1 LGERNTHIYI
11 LKYVAVYPLSVTE
24 AKQIKEAVKAK
35 YTAIAES
42 RNTGCGCGGGGCSCG
57 SPEETSGS
65 CCGGGVDPK
74 QAAEYIGYNVEELE
88 DIPQEA
94 MLGLGCGSP
103 TAFVGLKPGETVLD
117 LGSGGGIDIFLS
129 ARKVGA
135 KGKAIGVDMNE
146 AMIARAKEAA
156 EEYGFENVEFR
167 LGEIENLPVD
177 SGTVDAIISNCVIN
191 LSTDKAQ
198 VFREAHRVLKPGG
211 RITVSDIV
219 TEGKIPEEIRKDL
232 DSWASCVA
240 GALPQEEYLKDIE
253 AAGFQ
258 KPKILKESFYDTSEY
273 DIDFKVKSVTVE
285 AYKRNS

>member
-1 LGERNTHIYI
+1 M
-11 LKYVAVYPLSVTE
+11 SD

-42 RNTGCGCGGGGCSCG
+42 VNTGCSCGGGCGCGAEG
-57 SPEETSGS
+57 EVN
-65 CCGGGVDPK
+65 CCGGGDPR
-74 QAAEYIGYNVEELE
+74 QAAELIGYNVEELE

-129 ARKVGA
+129 ARKVGPN
-135 KGKAIGVDMNE
+135 GKAIGVDMNE

-156 EEYGFENVEFR
+156 EEYGFGNVEFR
-167 LGEIENLPVD
+167 LGEIENLPVED
-177 SGTVDAIISNCVIN
+177 ATVDAVISNCVIN
-191 LSTDKAQ
+191 LSTDKPK

-219 TEGKIPEEIRKDL
+219 TEGTIPEEIRKDL

-253 AAGFQ
+253 AVGFE
-258 KPKILKESFYDTSEY
+258 KPKILNESFYDTSEY
-273 DIDFKVKSVTVE
+273 DIDFKVKSITVG
-285 AYKRNS
+285 AYKKN

>member
-1 LGERNTHIYI
+1 MPPQTIM
-11 LKYVAVYPLSVTE
+11 AS
-24 AKQIKEAVKAK
+24 AKEIKEAVKK
-35 YTAIAES
+35 RYTAVVES
-42 RNTGCGCGGGGCSCG
+42 RNAGCGCGSDSSCG
-57 SPEETSGS
+57 CEAEGGS
-65 CCGGGVDPK
+65 CCGAGIDPM
-74 QAAEYIGYNVEELE
+74 QAAEMIGYNVEELE

-129 ARKVGA
+129 AKKVGP

-146 AMIARAKEAA
+146 AMIKRAKEAA

-167 LGEIENLPVD
+167 LGDIEDLPVED
-177 SGTVDAIISNCVIN
+177 STVDAIISNCVIN
-191 LSTDKAQ
+191 LSPDKPR

-219 TEGKIPEEIRKDL
+219 TEGVIPDEIRKDL

-240 GALPQEEYLKDIE
+240 GALPQEKYLTDIE
-253 AAGFQ
+253 AAGFE
-258 KPKILKESFYDTSEY
+258 KPKILKESYYDTSEY

-285 AYKRNS
+285 AYKPK